1 MRGQR
6 RCIVFRTPGEGQDGT
21 DPDVFHC
28 GTISTLYVLPGGS
41 SVCCSSAFAT
51 RCAAAAP
58 LPAVSACRK
67 RDVEGASHSLTN
79 GIMIHL
85 GGFVPVD
92 ETSLET
98 RWLVIMTWEPGVKL
112 YWAASDTIGG
122 TREK

>member
-6 RCIVFRTPGEGQDGT
+6 RCIVSAHRARDRTVLTPT
-21 DPDVFHC
+21 S
-28 GTISTLYVLPGGS
+28 STAEQSAPCTSSLAGAPCVVLAHSRRVVRPQP
-41 SVCCSSAFAT
+41 
-51 RCAAAAP
+51 P